1 MVAALLKFDTNE
13 LHAFKQGMEAKM
25 HGVYVAKLT
34 HIPHY
39 RYAVADKDLDHL
51 TELGAFE
58 QVSAGLWQ
66 ITELGVRMYTA
77 SIKEVKA

>member
-1 MVAALLKFDTNE
+1 MVAALLKFESSE

-51 TELGAFE
+51 AALGAFE
-58 QVSAGLWQ
+58 QVGAGLWQ
-66 ITELGVRMYTA
+66 ITDLGVRMYSA
-77 SIKEVKA
+77 AVGGAK